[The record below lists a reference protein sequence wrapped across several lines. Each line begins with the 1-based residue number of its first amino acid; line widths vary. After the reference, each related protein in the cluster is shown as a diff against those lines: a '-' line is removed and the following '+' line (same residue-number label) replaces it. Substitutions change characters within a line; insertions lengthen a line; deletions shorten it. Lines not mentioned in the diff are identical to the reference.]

1 MAATGAAMTG
11 ASPRED
17 TDLPGHPVLA
27 HNDALLRILLTES
40 CPAHCYIH
48 VI

>member
-1 MAATGAAMTG
+1 MTTTASTMTG
-11 ASPRED
+11 GSPRQD
-17 TDLPGHPVLA
+17 SDLPGHPVLA

-40 CPAHCYIH
+40 RPAHCYIH